1 MDLQARKLEFIEE
14 YIRLADEKIVLKFEK
29 LLRSE
34 KEKAIKLG
42 LKPLSQ
48 IELDSMI
55 EESETDIKQG
65 NVLSHQSVK
74 QSVLNWRTS
83 EK

>member
-34 KEKAIKLG
+34 KEKAAKLS
-42 LKPLSQ
+42 LQPLTQ
-48 IELDSMI
+48 TDLDNMI
-55 EESETDIKQG
+55 EESETDIREG
-65 NVLSHQSVK
+65 NVLSHGSVK
-74 QSVLNWRTS
+74 HLVTSWRS
-83 EK
+83 SKK

>member
-34 KEKAIKLG
+34 KEKAATLS
-42 LKPLSQ
+42 LQPLTQ
-48 IELDSMI
+48 TELDNMI
-55 EESETDIKQG
+55 EESETDIIGG
-65 NVLSHQSVK
+65 NVLSHNAVK
-74 QSVLNWRTS
+74 HLVTSWRPS
-83 EK
+83 KK

>member
-34 KEKAIKLG
+34 KNKAAKLS
-42 LKPLSQ
+42 LKPLTQ
-48 IELDSMI
+48 IELDTMI
-55 EESETDIKQG
+55 EESEIDIQHG
-65 NVLSHQSVK
+65 NVLSHNSVK
-74 QSVLNWRTS
+74 QSVNSWRS
-83 EK
+83 SKK